1 MVFLFCILLY
11 KCSDI
16 FKATFVLLQIFY
28 RLHLK
33 VDEFFGG
40 LFEKLGRFIA
50 RHPWKVIIFVSIVD
64 IALGFGLLKLERDNS
79 TEQYTPK
86 DSTASKH
93 RKLVSR

>member
-1 MVFLFCILLY
+1 M
-11 KCSDI
+11 
-16 FKATFVLLQIFY
+16 
-28 RLHLK
+28 
-33 VDEFFGG
+33 DEFFGG

>member
-1 MVFLFCILLY
+1 VVFLFCILLY

-16 FKATFVLLQIFY
+16 FKAAFVLLQIFY

-50 RHPWKVIIFVSIVD
+50 RHPWKVMV
-64 IALGFGLLKLERDNS
+64 
-79 TEQYTPK
+79 
-86 DSTASKH
+86 
-93 RKLVSR
+93 